1 MPTYKIIAEMVLR
14 PLAGGD
20 ISADFP
26 VKNQDVYAAILAQI
40 PAWMKADTYE
50 GYKLTGV
57 TGIDNAFYTTFT
69 GSLQDKNGNE
79 KFIPLPGTPVMLH
92 GKGRPFVYYCDDRN
106 VNFTYVDI
114 TAYHML
120 STNKILQELSGPVMF
135 IENIDNEEGVKES
148 RLVIIGA
155 DQPLKKVNVRYI
167 QSVQLSDLDENDE
180 VPLPGHLIDAM
191 IKDLK
196 QVFAQFLGQKEDQQI
211 DGRIDNP

>member
-1 MPTYKIIAEMVLR
+1 MPSFKQIAEMVLR

-26 VKNQDVYAAILAQI
+26 IKSQEVYAYILAEI
-40 PAWMKADTYE
+40 PALMKADTYE
-50 GYKLTGV
+50 GYKLTGI

-92 GKGRPFVYYCDDRN
+92 GKGKPFVYYCDDRN
-106 VNFTYVDI
+106 VNFTYVDM
-114 TAYHML
+114 TAYTML
-120 STNKILQELSGPVMF
+120 NANRILQEFSGPVMF
-135 IENIDNEEGVKES
+135 IENIENEDGIKES

-155 DQPLKKVNVRYI
+155 EQPLSKVNVRYI

-180 VPLPGHLIDAM
+180 VPLPGHLVDVM

-196 QVFAQFLGQKEDQQI
+196 QVFGQFLGMKEDQQI
-211 DGRIDNP
+211 DGRIDN

>member
-1 MPTYKIIAEMVLR
+1 MPSFKQIAEMVLR

-26 VKNQDVYAAILAQI
+26 IKSQEVYAYILAEI
-40 PAWMKADTYE
+40 PALMKVDTYE
-50 GYKLTGV
+50 GYKLTGI

-92 GKGRPFVYYCDDRN
+92 GKGKPFVYYCDDRN
-106 VNFTYVDI
+106 VNFTYVDM
-114 TAYHML
+114 TAYTML
-120 STNKILQELSGPVMF
+120 NANRILQEFSGPVMF
-135 IENIDNEEGVKES
+135 IENIENEDGIKES

-155 DQPLKKVNVRYI
+155 DQPLSKVNVRYI

-180 VPLPGHLIDAM
+180 VPLPGHLVDVM

-196 QVFAQFLGQKEDQQI
+196 QVFGQFLGMKEDQQI
-211 DGRIDNP
+211 DGRIDN

>member
-1 MPTYKIIAEMVLR
+1 MPSFKQIAEMVLR

-26 VKNQDVYAAILAQI
+26 IKSQEVYAYILAEI
-40 PAWMKADTYE
+40 PALMKADTYG
-50 GYKLTGV
+50 GYKLTGI

-92 GKGRPFVYYCDDRN
+92 GKGKPFVYYCDDRN
-106 VNFTYVDI
+106 VNFTYVDM
-114 TAYHML
+114 TAYTML
-120 STNKILQELSGPVMF
+120 NANRILQEFSGPVMF
-135 IENIDNEEGVKES
+135 IENIENEDGIKES

-155 DQPLKKVNVRYI
+155 DQPLSKVNVRYI

-180 VPLPGHLIDAM
+180 VPLPGHLVDVM

-196 QVFAQFLGQKEDQQI
+196 QVFGQFLGMKEDQQI
-211 DGRIDNP
+211 DGRIDN

>member
-1 MPTYKIIAEMVLR
+1 MPSFKQIAEMVLR

-26 VKNQDVYAAILAQI
+26 IKSQEVYAYILAEI
-40 PAWMKADTYE
+40 PALMKADTYE
-50 GYKLTGV
+50 GYKLTGI

-92 GKGRPFVYYCDDRN
+92 GKGKPFVYYCDDRN
-106 VNFTYVDI
+106 VNFTYVDM
-114 TAYHML
+114 TAYTML
-120 STNKILQELSGPVMF
+120 NANRILQEFSGPVMF
-135 IENIDNEEGVKES
+135 IENIENEDGIKES

-155 DQPLKKVNVRYI
+155 DQPLSKVNVRYI

-180 VPLPGHLIDAM
+180 VPLPGHLVDVM

-196 QVFAQFLGQKEDQQI
+196 QVFGQFLGMKEDQQI
-211 DGRIDNP
+211 DGRIDN

>member
-1 MPTYKIIAEMVLR
+1 MPSFKQIAEMVLR

-26 VKNQDVYAAILAQI
+26 IKSQEVYAYILAEI
-40 PAWMKADTYE
+40 PALMKADTYE
-50 GYKLTGV
+50 GYKLTGI

-92 GKGRPFVYYCDDRN
+92 GKGKPFVYYCDDRN
-106 VNFTYVDI
+106 VNFTYVDM
-114 TAYHML
+114 TAYTML
-120 STNKILQELSGPVMF
+120 NANRILQEFSGPVMF
-135 IENIDNEEGVKES
+135 IENIENEGGIKES

-155 DQPLKKVNVRYI
+155 DQPLSKVNVRYI

-180 VPLPGHLIDAM
+180 VPLPGHLVDVM

-196 QVFAQFLGQKEDQQI
+196 QVFGQFLGMKEDQQI
-211 DGRIDNP
+211 DGRIDN

>member
-1 MPTYKIIAEMVLR
+1 MPSFKQIAEMVLR

-26 VKNQDVYAAILAQI
+26 IKSQEVYAYILAEI
-40 PAWMKADTYE
+40 PALMKADTYE
-50 GYKLTGV
+50 GYKLTGI

-92 GKGRPFVYYCDDRN
+92 GKGKPFVYYCDDRN
-106 VNFTYVDI
+106 VNFTYVDM
-114 TAYHML
+114 TAYTML
-120 STNKILQELSGPVMF
+120 NANRILQEFSGPVMF
-135 IENIDNEEGVKES
+135 IENIENEDGIKES

-155 DQPLKKVNVRYI
+155 DQPLSKVNVRYI

-180 VPLPGHLIDAM
+180 VPLPGHLIDVM

-196 QVFAQFLGQKEDQQI
+196 QVFGQFLGMKEDQQI
-211 DGRIDNP
+211 DGRIDN

>member
-1 MPTYKIIAEMVLR
+1 MPSFKQIAEMVLR

-26 VKNQDVYAAILAQI
+26 IKSQEVYAYILAEI
-40 PAWMKADTYE
+40 PALMKADTYE
-50 GYKLTGV
+50 GYKLTGI

-92 GKGRPFVYYCDDRN
+92 GKGKPFVYYCDDRN
-106 VNFTYVDI
+106 VNFTYVDM
-114 TAYHML
+114 TAYTML
-120 STNKILQELSGPVMF
+120 NANRILQEFSGPVMF
-135 IENIDNEEGVKES
+135 IENIENEDGVKES
-148 RLVIIGA
+148 RLVVIGA
-155 DQPLKKVNVRYI
+155 DQPLSKVNVRYI

-180 VPLPGHLIDAM
+180 VPLPGHLVDVM

-196 QVFAQFLGQKEDQQI
+196 QVFGQFLGMKEDQQI
-211 DGRIDNP
+211 DGRIDN

>member
-1 MPTYKIIAEMVLR
+1 MPSYKMIAEMVLR

-26 VKNQDVYAAILAQI
+26 VKEQEVYAYILAEI
-40 PAWMKADTYE
+40 PAFLKADTYE

-92 GKGRPFVYYCDDRN
+92 GKGRPFVYYEDDRN
-106 VNFTYVDI
+106 VSFTFIDAS
-114 TAYHML
+114 AYHML
-120 STNKILQELSGPVMF
+120 NQNRVLQELEGPVMF
-135 IENIDNEEGVKES
+135 IENVTNDNGEKES
-148 RLVIIGA
+148 RLIIIGA
-155 DQPLKKVNVRYI
+155 DQPLQKVNVRYI

-180 VPLPGHLIDAM
+180 VPIPGHLIDAM
-191 IKDLK
+191 VKDLK
-196 QVFAQFLGQKEDQQI
+196 QVFAQFLGQVEDQHI
-211 DGRIDNP
+211 DGKADKP